1 MKRDWNDI
9 KWIFESDGALR
20 DIYVQEVSA
29 NDWGKI
35 IDLINKNYEVYFGE
49 TGESKNNQKIDKK
62 YVIEYLTDQ
71 SGEKV
76 SKSASIVLDHIGL
89 NCHFFLKDQIE
100 FDIDPKEINSIE
112 DFELIENFMMEIS
125 KTTHNQVTLTDENRP
140 DFPLIKIDI
149 NKGIN
154 RILTEDDVK
163 DYFGDPNSLT
173 KKMEL
178 FKNKME
184 MKFFPN
190 RFKDRIMKSAH
201 EPYRSTKK
209 DENVW

>member
-9 KWIFESDGALR
+9 KWIFEKDGALR

-62 YVIEYLTDQ
+62 YIIEYLTDQ
-71 SGEKV
+71 NGEKV
-76 SKSASIVLDHIGL
+76 SKSASIVVDQIRL

-112 DFELIENFMMEIS
+112 DFELIENFMLEIS
-125 KTTHNQVTLTDENRP
+125 KTTYNQVTLTDENRP
-140 DFPLIKIDI
+140 DFPLIKIDV

-154 RILTEDDVK
+154 KILTEDDVK

-173 KKMEL
+173 KKM
-178 FKNKME
+178 
-184 MKFFPN
+184 
-190 RFKDRIMKSAH
+190 
-201 EPYRSTKK
+201 
-209 DENVW
+209 